1 MKVFYHFSS
10 ILLSNTYLIGP
21 DHGGDA
27 VLIDPGEMDVPL
39 LRIIE
44 SNDYYV
50 RSILI
55 TFPHPT
61 QVHGVNTLLKIYE
74 AKLYGSEQ
82 RMYDCTCRRLSGG
95 DETYLAGYRVR
106 ALDLTGEAMGPLA
119 YRIENMVFTGML
131 FTAGNSIA
139 SPDRRL
145 RASIAR
151 QVETQVLSLPD
162 EVLILPG
169 VGPPSSVRAERA
181 LRELTKQ

>member
-10 ILLSNTYLIGP
+10 ILMSNTYVIGP
-21 DHGGDA
+21 DRGGDA
-27 VLIDPGEMDVPL
+27 VIIDPGEMDVPL

-44 SNDYYV
+44 SNEYYV

-82 RMYDCTCRRLSGG
+82 RMYDCVCRRLSGG
-95 DETYLAGYRVR
+95 DEVFLAGYRVGV
-106 ALDLTGEAMGPLA
+106 LDLTGEGLGPLA
-119 YRIENMVFTGML
+119 YRIENLVFTGML

-139 SPDRRL
+139 SPDLPL
-145 RASIAR
+145 RAAVTQQIES
-151 QVETQVLSLPD
+151 QVLSLPD

-169 VGPPSSVRAERA
+169 AGPPSSVRAERA